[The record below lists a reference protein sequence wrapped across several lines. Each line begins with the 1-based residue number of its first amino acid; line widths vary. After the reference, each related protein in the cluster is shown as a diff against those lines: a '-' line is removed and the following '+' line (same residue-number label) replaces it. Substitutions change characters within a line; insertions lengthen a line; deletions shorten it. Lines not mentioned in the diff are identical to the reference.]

1 MPSVDLDNGILRFAV
16 CHFLYR
22 KQPAILNI
30 QPTPKII
37 MNTRLFLSA
46 LCLTSAPLLYA
57 QSAST
62 PSLSVSQI
70 IQNEI
75 DQTWQSS
82 DFVPTEI
89 EPISASS
96 TESAPTTRPVL
107 QPHTRYTP
115 RVQAAT
121 EVTLP
126 SKPTRRQILQ
136 QEINRERQA
145 LAAARVRLSVAQ
157 KRNNAAEVQAAL
169 AQIQDREGN
178 IAALELEASR

>member
-1 MPSVDLDNGILRFAV
+1 
-16 CHFLYR
+16 
-22 KQPAILNI
+22 
-30 QPTPKII
+30 

-57 QSAST
+57 QSASA

-157 KRNNAAEVQAAL
+157 KRNNAAAVQGAW

>member
-1 MPSVDLDNGILRFAV
+1 
-16 CHFLYR
+16 
-22 KQPAILNI
+22 
-30 QPTPKII
+30 

-57 QSAST
+57 QSASA

-107 QPHTRYTP
+107 QPPYTLHAQSAGCYGSNLAEQAHAPSNFVARNQP
-115 RVQAAT
+115 RTSGFGSSTCAFVCRAKT
-121 EVTLP
+121 
-126 SKPTRRQILQ
+126 K
-136 QEINRERQA
+136 
-145 LAAARVRLSVAQ
+145 
-157 KRNNAAEVQAAL
+157 
-169 AQIQDREGN
+169 
-178 IAALELEASR
+178 